1 MSTIENLRSSSQT
14 GEEIGSKT
22 EGVNKKDNPF
32 LAKEGDIM
40 LTELRNEDRK
50 VLQNKLIALENHSK
64 PLRLNYKDKQERL
77 KDLKKFQEELSD
89 LIGYLKNV
97 YLLLKSEDIKNINE
111 LSFQEDRVSNFDL
124 ESDLQ
129 KINDFTFGSKKSLI
143 ILLSY
148 CRNLY
153 QKITLKE
160 EEIKNSIKK
169 EMVEEEELEPELEEE
184 LEPEL
189 EEEMIY

>member
-40 LTELRNEDRK
+40 LTELNDKDRI
-50 VLQNKLIALENHSK
+50 VLQEKLKGLVKNSK
-64 PLRLNYKDKQERL
+64 SLRLNYQDRQKRL
-77 KDLKKFQEELSD
+77 GELKVFKEELGG
-89 LIGYLKNV
+89 LMEYLNTV
-97 YLLLKSEDIKNINE
+97 YVILKSENIKNIDE

-143 ILLSY
+143 SLFSY
-148 CRNLY
+148 CSNLY
-153 QKITLKE
+153 QKIALKE
-160 EEIKNSIKK
+160 NEIKEFTEDKTK
-169 EMVEEEELEPELEEE
+169 EKEL
-184 LEPEL
+184 EL
-189 EEEMIY
+189 EEEMLY